1 MGRVWFGL
9 PSLCAVRDLLPRLVW
24 LVSLAARANRGRQR
38 LLAVDVQAV
47 QVPGDRS
54 IWRRWPLGSGAIRM
68 GSRAS
73 AAPWQWPWAWC
84 AGVIERN
91 MNWCSVGLVGWV
103 RAFSGRFGGF
113 GGVFDGMGMG
123 WAGRRVNDARGRC
136 CCGLCLGQAGLRL
149 RPAGRRG
156 HWVSWWLDRG
166 RPPAAGFWFGFFVRP
181 KSNDL
186 PCRVDR

>member
-1 MGRVWFGL
+1 MDFRFLGI
-9 PSLCAVRDLLPRLVW
+9 D
-24 LVSLAARANRGRQR
+24 LAA
-38 LLAVDVQAV
+38 LA
-47 QVPGDRS
+47 PF
-54 IWRRWPLGSGAIRM
+54 GSGAEWVEPSER
-68 GSRAS
+68 SRD
-73 AAPWQWPWAWC
+73 
-84 AGVIERN
+84 E
-91 MNWCSVGLVGWV
+91 MNWCAVGWRVGVAGSGGLVG
-103 RAFSGRFGGF
+103 FF
-113 GGVFDGMGMG
+113 MG